1 MRFGFTPLY
10 LDAEDV
16 NKAASIIAEVM
27 AKRLWGNAEY
37 FVQSPVT

>member
-16 NKAASIIAEVM
+16 RKGARILEEVI
-27 AKRLWGNAEY
+27 RDGLWRDPKY
-37 FVQSPVT
+37 QTRSRVT